1 MVREFCS
8 RLIRG
13 WKKFGMFMGDTIAR
27 VALLLVFWLTVVPI
41 SMMWRILSKD
51 PMNRKW
57 LKDEKSY
64 FVDSELPDPEHWQR
78 MF

>member
-8 RLIRG
+8 RLIG
-13 WKKFGMFMGDTIAR
+13 AWKKFGMFMGDTIAR

-41 SMMWRILSKD
+41 NLMWRMLSKD

-64 FVDSELPDPEHWQR
+64 FVDSEIPDPEHWKR